1 MNRLASPAELRAS
14 LLRWALFL
22 IPAIMLLGW
31 LSGYLSGSGA
41 DNPWFAALVQPVL
54 MPDPS
59 IFPPSW
65 IVFYFMMG
73 LGMAI
78 VCSSWGARWRS
89 LAIAAFVVQFLLN
102 LAWSPVFFVA
112 HNIPLALGIMF
123 TLLLAAIV
131 TAVFFWKVRRN
142 AGLLMVPYIA
152 WLLFLSVLTVQFM
165 QANPDASGAEEAGAV
180 QRIAL

>member
-14 LLRWALFL
+14 LLRWSLFL

-41 DNPWFAALVQPVL
+41 DNPWFAGLVQPGL

-65 IVFYFMMG
+65 IVIYF
-73 LGMAI
+73 LIGMAMAV

-89 LAIAAFVVQFLLN
+89 LAIIAFVVQFALN
-102 LAWSPVFFVA
+102 LAWSPVFFVL
-112 HNIPLALGIMF
+112 HNIPLALGIIA
-123 TLLLAAIV
+123 TLLVV
-131 TAVFFWKVRRN
+131 TVPTAFFFWKVRPN
-142 AGLLMVPYIA
+142 AGLLMVPYIV
-152 WLLFLSVLTVQFM
+152 WLLFLSVLTYQFW
-165 QANPDASGAEEAGAV
+165 QLNPDASSGQDAGAV

>member
-14 LLRWALFL
+14 LLRWALFI
-22 IPAIMLLGW
+22 IPAVMLLGW
-31 LSGYLSGSGA
+31 LSGSLSGSGA
-41 DNPWFAALVQPVL
+41 DNPWFAGLVKPDL

-65 IVFYFMMG
+65 IIFYFMMG
-73 LGMAI
+73 LAMAI
-78 VCSSWGARWRS
+78 VCSSWGARWRT

-123 TLLLAAIV
+123 ILLLAAAV
-131 TAVFFWKVRRN
+131 TGFFFWKTRKN
-142 AGLLMVPYIA
+142 AGLLMVPYIV
-152 WLLFLSVLTVQFM
+152 WLLFLSVLNVQFM
-165 QANPDASGAEEAGAV
+165 QLNPDAGGAEETGAV